1 MISAIVA
8 SLDKDNLLISP
19 TTAEDLPSLNGRRIR
34 YVDSSDRI
42 WPGKVVGIEGEFL
55 VVAFDKFPSGLGQGQ
70 LIDIL
75 EDNEDINYLEK

>member
-19 TTAEDLPSLNGRRIR
+19 TTAEDLESLKGRRIR
-34 YVDSSDRI
+34 YIDSSDKV
-42 WPGKVVGIEGEFL
+42 WPGKIVGIDGDFL
-55 VVAFDKFPSGLGQGQ
+55 VVSFDKFPSGLGQGQ

-75 EDNEDINYLEK
+75 EDNEDINSIEQ

>member
-8 SLDKDNLLISP
+8 SLNKDNLLISP
-19 TTAEDLPSLNGRRIR
+19 TTQENLESLKGRRIR

-42 WPGKVVGIEGEFL
+42 WPGKVVGIDGDFL
-55 VVAFDKFPSGLGQGQ
+55 IVAFEKFPSGLGQGQ

-75 EDNEDINYLEK
+75 EDSEDINYIEK

>member
-8 SLDKDNLLISP
+8 ALDKDNLLISP
-19 TTAEDLPSLNGRRIR
+19 TTAEDLDSLKGRRIR

-42 WPGKVVGIEGEFL
+42 WPGKVIGIDGDFL
-55 VVAFDKFPSGLGQGQ
+55 VIAFDKFPTGLGQGQ

-75 EDNEDINYLEK
+75 EDSEDINYLEK